1 MSDSTSKFDQQ
12 DAIQHTELLRDWN
25 RWVTTMRQIEKKRH
39 SSISQRRY
47 RRLHR
52 RIVKRCQ
59 TSIGHTVICEE
70 ILRIVAPWVTLDS
83 VIHADRRIIR
93 ELLKECDQIN
103 HSLRS
108 LGCRIGKGMMQLTPL
123 FALVSLLFSVAWKF
137 DQLSSSTYMGIAI
150 TKRRVSDAL
159 SALNTE
165 HTLAL
170 ITLLVVGGGVWI
182 TRDTRNF

>member
-12 DAIQHTELLRDWN
+12 DAIQHTELLRDWD
-25 RWVTTMRQIEKKRH
+25 RWVTTMSRIEKKRNAR
-39 SSISQRRY
+39 ISQRRY

-59 TSIGHTVICEE
+59 TKIGHPVLCEE

-83 VIHADRRIIR
+83 VSHADRRIIR
-93 ELLKECDQIN
+93 ELLKECDQLN

-108 LGCRIGKGMMQLTPL
+108 LGCRIGKRMMQLTPL
-123 FALVSLLFSVAWKF
+123 FVLLSLLYAVAWKF
-137 DQLSSSTYMGIAI
+137 DRLSTSTYMAIAI

-165 HTLAL
+165 YTLAL